1 MAFQNLFEGIE
12 ALPFAT
18 AIAESTW
25 MFPAIE
31 VTHVLALVMVFGT
44 IAMLDLRL
52 LGVARRD
59 TGVLTLTRETL
70 TWTWACFI
78 IAAITGGL
86 MFASAA
92 VRYSGLLPFQV
103 KMVLLALAGLN
114 MAWFH
119 ATTYRSVDQW
129 DHLLPPPAAARFAG
143 GLSLTLWTSIIIAGR
158 WIGFL

>member
-1 MAFQNLFEGIE
+1 MAFQDLFEGLE
-12 ALPFAT
+12 ALPFAA

-31 VTHVLALVMVFGT
+31 VVHVLALVMVLGT
-44 IAMLDLRL
+44 IAMVDLRL
-52 LGVARRD
+52 LGLARRD
-59 TGVLTLTRETL
+59 MGVLTLTRETL
-70 TWTWACFI
+70 TWTWACFVV
-78 IAAITGGL
+78 AAITGAL

-92 VRYSGLLPFQV
+92 VRYSGLFPFQA

-119 ATTYRSVDQW
+119 STAYRNVDQW
-129 DHLLPPPAAARFAG
+129 DRQLPPPAPARIAG
-143 GLSLTLWTSIIIAGR
+143 ALSLSLWTSIIIAGR